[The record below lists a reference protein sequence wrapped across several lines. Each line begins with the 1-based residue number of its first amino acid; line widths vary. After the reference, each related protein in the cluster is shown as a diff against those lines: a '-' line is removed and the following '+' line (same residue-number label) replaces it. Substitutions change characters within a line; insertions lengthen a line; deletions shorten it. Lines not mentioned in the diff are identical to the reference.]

1 MKNKISNG
9 IIVLFAF
16 ILGGLSMYYFSLKNR
31 VVVTDEGEKVTQVA
45 SKCKS
50 CNNTVIME
58 NGSLSASVE
67 KVSDAV
73 VMIKTYN
80 GARAKGSG
88 SGFIYKI
95 EGDSAYVMTN
105 HHVVDGGNKW
115 TVITSTD
122 EEIDGQVLGSD
133 EYLDIAVIKIKK
145 KDYMEKVSIA
155 TKEISLG
162 DTVFTIGA
170 PVGYEYRGTVTNGII
185 SGLNR
190 LVEVSVKNSNQE
202 DYVMEVIQTN
212 TAVNP
217 GNSGG
222 PLFNSNGEVVGV
234 ISMKFVLESIEG
246 MGFAIPIDYAMSH
259 VSKLEKGEK
268 IERPLLGVS
277 MLNVTDT
284 YALFQNR
291 IVLPED
297 VTEGVVVVE
306 IAEKSGAASSD
317 LKKGDVIIK
326 LNDAKVKNSA
336 YLKYLLYKYNPGDTV
351 TITYN
356 REGKIK
362 TTKVKLTKNE
372 GYFLHF
378 LYFYYLSNNDII
390 NI

>member
-1 MKNKISNG
+1 MKNKISYG

-16 ILGGLSMYYFSLKNR
+16 LLGGVSMYYFSLKNR
-31 VVVTDEGEKVTQVA
+31 VVVTSDGEKVTEV
-45 SKCKS
+45 SSTCKS
-50 CNNTVIME
+50 CNSTVIVE
-58 NGSLSASVE
+58 NGSLSAAVE
-67 KVSDAV
+67 KAYDAA

-80 GARAKGSG
+80 NNKAKGSG

-115 TVITSTD
+115 IIITSTD
-122 EEIDGQVLGSD
+122 EEIEGKVLGSD
-133 EYLDIAVIKIKK
+133 EYLDIAIIKIAKK
-145 KDYMEKVSIA
+145 NYMEKVSIVSDD
-155 TKEISLG
+155 KKINLG

-190 LVEVSVKNSNQE
+190 LVEVSVKNSTQD

-222 PLFNSNGEVVGV
+222 PLLNANGEVIGV
-234 ISMKFVLESIEG
+234 ISMKLVENSIEG
-246 MGFAIPIDYAMSH
+246 MGFAIPINYAMSH
-259 VSKLEKGEK
+259 VAKLEKGEK
-268 IERPLLGVS
+268 IERPLLGIS

-291 IVLPED
+291 IILPEN
-297 VTEGVVVVE
+297 VEEGVVVVE
-306 IAEKSGAASSD
+306 ISEKSGASKSD
-317 LKKGDVIIK
+317 LKKGDVITKINGEK
-326 LNDAKVKNSA
+326 AKNSA

-351 TITYN
+351 KITYN
-356 REGKIK
+356 RNGKEL
-362 TTKVKLTKNE
+362 TTSVKLTKNE
-372 GYFLHF
+372 G
-378 LYFYYLSNNDII
+378 
-390 NI
+390 

>member
-1 MKNKISNG
+1 MKNKISFG

-16 ILGGLSMYYFSLKNR
+16 ILGGLSMYYFSLRNR
-31 VVVTDEGEKVTQVA
+31 VVVTDDGKEVTQVT
-45 SKCKS
+45 STCKS
-50 CNNTVIME
+50 CNSTVIME

-67 KVSDAV
+67 KTVNSV
-73 VMIKTYN
+73 VMIRTYN
-80 GARAKGSG
+80 GTRVKGSG

-95 EGDSAYVMTN
+95 SGDSAYVMTN

-115 TVITSTD
+115 TIITSTD
-122 EEIDGQVLGSD
+122 EELDGKVLGSD
-133 EYLDIAVIKIKK
+133 EYLDIAIIKISKK
-145 KDYMEKVSIA
+145 NYMEAVNILPSDK
-155 TKEISLG
+155 KISLG

-170 PVGYEYRGTVTNGII
+170 PVGYEYRGTVTNGIV

-190 LVEVSVKNSNQE
+190 LVEVSVKNSTQD

-234 ISMKFVLESIEG
+234 ISMKLVESSIEG

-259 VSKLEKGEK
+259 VSKLEKGDK
-268 IERPLLGVS
+268 IERPLLGIS
-277 MLNVTDT
+277 MLNVNDT

-291 IVLPED
+291 INIPED
-297 VTEGVVVVE
+297 VTEGVVVIE
-306 IAEKSGAASSD
+306 LSENSGAANSN
-317 LKKGDVIIK
+317 LKKGDVITK

-351 TITYN
+351 TVTYN
-356 REGKIK
+356 RDGKVS
-362 TTKVKLTKNE
+362 TTKIKLTKNE
-372 GYFLHF
+372 
-378 LYFYYLSNNDII
+378 N
-390 NI
+390 